1 MGLLD
6 GDVLDSLDMFGL
18 ARAFPE
24 QVEASVGAAASV
36 AGLPR
41 ATRSTT

>member
-1 MGLLD
+1 MGLLND
-6 GDVLDSLDMFGL
+6 DVLDSLDMFGL

-24 QVEASVGAAASV
+24 QVAASVDAASV
-36 AGLPR
+36 AGLPP